1 MFIGVHPHYFL
12 CLQTP
17 SPRKEGWPVSVQIS
31 EIFCAGSRNTFRN
44 FAWVLFVGGLLMI
57 NSWCHKMK
65 QKLKLMDN
73 CWGVFLQFLEGRYQ
87 FQIPKLQEENPLM
100 TLKILND
107 SGKKKSMGF
116 PVRRPWFPSI
126 PPWKNSA
133 LKKKMCPWGPTCWKN
148 QDQMAILQWC
158 GVKFIKSYQ
167 AQFESFCFKRAH
179 WHCYD
184 IQI

>member
-65 QKLKLMDN
+65 QKWKLMDN

-87 FQIPKLQEENPLM
+87 FQIPKIQEENPLM

-107 SGKKKSMGF
+107 SGKKKKHGVPNKASGDSHQF
-116 PVRRPWFPSI
+116 LPGKTR
-126 PPWKNSA
+126 
-133 LKKKMCPWGPTCWKN
+133 LKKKNVPLRS
-148 QDQMAILQWC
+148 DLLE
-158 GVKFIKSYQ
+158 
-167 AQFESFCFKRAH
+167 ESGSNGDLAMMRGEIH
-179 WHCYD
+179 
-184 IQI
+184 